1 MATTS
6 QSTAKTTTKRAS
18 TAKRKPA
25 ASRRSTAAKPTAARR
40 TTHAAT
46 SARRRP
52 ATRAER
58 VQQLAERAV
67 LIPLGAAL
75 EARDLAAGYRSRRA
89 VEAQLTRFERR
100 GGKAR
105 TELEREVRKTRS
117 LLVRE
122 TRRARR
128 GLERQRAQVRRN
140 LPREVEDLSAHVEN
154 VVQSGV
160 NAGKK
165 LVNGAQDRFNKAAA

>member
-1 MATTS
+1 MATTD
-6 QSTAKTTTKRAS
+6 QSTAKTTKRTS

-25 ASRRSTAAKPTAARR
+25 ARRSTAAKSTAARR
-40 TTHAAT
+40 PTAST
-46 SARRRP
+46 STRRRP
-52 ATRAER
+52 ATRVEQ

-67 LIPLGAAL
+67 LIPVGAAL
-75 EARDLAAGYRSRRA
+75 EARDLAATYRSRSA

-105 TELEREVRKTRS
+105 TELEREVRRTRS
-117 LLVRE
+117 RLERQ

-128 GLERQRAQVRRN
+128 NIERQRVQVRRN
-140 LPREVEDLSAHVEN
+140 LPLDVEELSARVEN

-160 NAGKK
+160 DLGMK
-165 LVNGAQDRFNKAAA
+165 LVNGAQDRFTKAA

>member
-18 TAKRKPA
+18 AAKRKPA
-25 ASRRSTAAKPTAARR
+25 ARRSAAAKPAAARR
-40 TTHAAT
+40 ATHAAT
-46 SARRRP
+46 TTPRRP
-52 ATRAER
+52 ATRGER

-67 LIPLGAAL
+67 LIPVGVAL
-75 EARDLAAGYRSRRA
+75 EARDLAASYRTRSA

-105 TELEREVRKTRS
+105 TELRREVRKTRS
-117 LLVRE
+117 RLVRE

-128 GLERQRAQVRRN
+128 ELERQRAQVRRN
-140 LPREVEDLSAHVEN
+140 LPLDVEDLSARVEN
-154 VVQSGV
+154 VVQSSVDLGM
-160 NAGKK
+160 K
-165 LVNGAQDRFNKAAA
+165 LVNGAQDRFNKAA